1 MAFDKPIW
9 LNKKNNLII
18 KLFSILYG
26 VILIISSCVPPKS
39 SKKLI
44 SLLFDLFFKTKSLIC
59 HKYYIIGHTSK
70 GRNKMLILNT
80 PNIEGK
86 KITEYFGL
94 VTGEA
99 LIGANVYKDLFSG
112 VRDVVGGRT
121 SAYEEEIKKARDIA
135 INSMEEKG
143 EKFGANAI
151 LGVNIG
157 YHNLGGTMGNTIMV
171 TVFGTAVKYE

>member
-1 MAFDKPIW
+1 
-9 LNKKNNLII
+9 
-18 KLFSILYG
+18 
-26 VILIISSCVPPKS
+26 
-39 SKKLI
+39 
-44 SLLFDLFFKTKSLIC
+44 
-59 HKYYIIGHTSK
+59 
-70 GRNKMLILNT
+70 MLILNT

-86 KITEYFGL
+86 QITEYFGL

-135 INSMEEKG
+135 ISSMEEKG
-143 EKFGANAI
+143 EKLGANGI
-151 LGVNIG
+151 LGVNIA